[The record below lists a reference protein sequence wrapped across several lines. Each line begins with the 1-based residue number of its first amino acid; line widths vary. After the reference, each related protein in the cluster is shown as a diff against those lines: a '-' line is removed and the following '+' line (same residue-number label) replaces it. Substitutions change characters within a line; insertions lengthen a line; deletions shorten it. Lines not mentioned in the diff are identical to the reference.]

1 MRGMRRASFIAILCA
16 TVVVSLRAKA
26 AGDDDP
32 RERAKREAWGWA
44 VLIASVLERPD
55 NNAFPGIRAWL
66 ADFRRLE
73 TAMPAADAGLPFPA
87 LDVDALISR
96 NPRFWSACC
105 EIAPGDPGF
114 ALLHASLL
122 LCGGESQRASV
133 IATLG
138 MQRGA
143 TPVEFKRGLEV
154 VIAGAQAAQAGS
166 QTLVRDGVALHDSR
180 LFDAA
185 LRKFD
190 AAIAEWPANGRAYY
204 ERGST
209 LRLKSLVD
217 ASRARPVSTASGEED
232 YEPPGDPPGTLEAFA
247 FARRHDPFCVM
258 AYQGEDPAA
267 LVGMMALVRTALPI
281 WETMRR
287 RPEAPVTREE
297 LRDLSEAC
305 REAGIDEYALAARQ
319 QFVARNRQYKSE
331 DSEFIAACAQRLAP
345 GADVSGTLIRIGSDA
360 RLARHVAAPES
371 PDEPVDPAIG
381 GEAFVMAQLA
391 AAEARLAKETKAAA
405 AKEASAKGKAR
416 SKSKA
421 KKRKR

>member
-1 MRGMRRASFIAILCA
+1 MRRASFIAILCA
-16 TVVVSLRAKA
+16 MAVASLRAGPATKDA
-26 AGDDDP
+26 AGDP
-32 RERAKREAWGWA
+32 REGAKREAWGWA
-44 VLIASVLERPD
+44 VLIASVLERQD

-87 LDVDALISR
+87 LDADALVSR
-96 NPRFWSACC
+96 SPRFWSAYC

-122 LCGGESQRASV
+122 LCGGEAQRASV

-143 TPVEFKRGLEV
+143 TPMEFKRGLEI

-166 QTLVRDGVALHDSR
+166 QTFVREGIALHDAR
-180 LFDAA
+180 FFDRA

-190 AAIAEWPANGRAYY
+190 AALAEWPANGRAYY

-209 LRLKSLVD
+209 LRLKSLTD
-217 ASRARPVSTASGEED
+217 AARARPVSTTAGDDE
-232 YEPPGDPPGTLEAFA
+232 EPPGDPPGTLEAFV

-267 LVGMMALVRTALPI
+267 LAGMMALVRTALPI
-281 WETMRR
+281 WESMRK
-287 RPEAPVTREE
+287 RPEAPATREE

-305 REAGIDEYALAARQ
+305 RDAGIDEYALAARQ

-331 DSEFIAACAQRLAP
+331 DAEFIAACVKRLAP
-345 GADVSGTLIRIGSDA
+345 GADVSGTLIRIGTDA
-360 RLARHVAAPES
+360 RLARHIAAPES
-371 PDEPVDPAIG
+371 PDEPFDPAVG
-381 GEAFVMAQLA
+381 GEAFVAAQIA
-391 AAEARLAKETKAAA
+391 AAEARMAKAA
-405 AKEASAKGKAR
+405 AKETAAKSKAR
-416 SKSKA
+416 SKSKK
-421 KKRKR
+421 KKRKSG

>member
-1 MRGMRRASFIAILCA
+1 MRRASFIAILCA
-16 TVVVSLRAKA
+16 MAVASLRAEPATGDA
-26 AGDDDP
+26 AGDP

-44 VLIASVLERPD
+44 VLIASVLERQD

-73 TAMPAADAGLPFPA
+73 TAMPAGDARLPFPA
-87 LDVDALISR
+87 LDADTLASR

-122 LCGGESQRASV
+122 LCCGEAQRASV

-138 MQRGA
+138 MQRGG
-143 TPVEFKRGLEV
+143 TPVEFKRGLEL
-154 VIAGAQAAQAGS
+154 VIAGAQAALAGS
-166 QTLVRDGVALHDSR
+166 QTLVRHGVALHDSR

-190 AAIAEWPANGRAYY
+190 AALAEWPANGRAYY

-209 LRLKSLVD
+209 LRLKSLAD
-217 ASRARPVSTASGEED
+217 AARARPVSTATGGDE
-232 YEPPGDPPGTLEAFA
+232 EPPGDPPGTLEAFA

-281 WETMRR
+281 WESMRK
-287 RPEAPVTREE
+287 RPEAPATREE
-297 LRDLSEAC
+297 LRDLSESC

-319 QFVARNRQYKSE
+319 QFVARNRHYKTE
-331 DSEFIAACAQRLAP
+331 DAEFIAACAQRLAP

-360 RLARHVAAPES
+360 RLARHIAAPES
-371 PDEPVDPAIG
+371 PDEPADPAIG
-381 GEAFVMAQLA
+381 GDAFMVAQIA
-391 AAEARLAKETKAAA
+391 VAETRTAKETKAAA
-405 AKEASAKGKAR
+405 AKAKP
-416 SKSKA
+416 KSKT
-421 KKRKR
+421 KKRKRS